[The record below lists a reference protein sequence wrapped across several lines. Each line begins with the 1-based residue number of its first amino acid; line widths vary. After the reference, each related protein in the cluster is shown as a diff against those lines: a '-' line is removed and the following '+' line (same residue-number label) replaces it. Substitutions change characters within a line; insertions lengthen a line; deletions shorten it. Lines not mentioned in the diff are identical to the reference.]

1 MNENKQLKVKDLV
14 NIGVFSALYM
24 VISMIAML
32 PAGIAP
38 IIWIMWPGLAGIICG
53 VFYTMLMVK
62 VRKAGTAL
70 ILSLITGILYFATG
84 ECTWVIVATC
94 AVGGILAEL
103 SRKVFGYQTFK
114 GIAVSGG
121 LTAVGLIGSPL
132 PMWLFQESY
141 MKSII
146 EMGMAEDYVAR
157 LQAMT
162 SVPTLIGMIIF
173 AFVGGLLGT
182 MIGHRMMKKHFR
194 KAGIV

>member
-24 VISMIAML
+24 VVSMIVML
-32 PAGIAP
+32 PAGVAP
-38 IIWIMWPGLAGIICG
+38 VIWILWPGIAGVICG
-53 VFYTMLMVK
+53 IFFTMLMIKVK
-62 VRKAGTAL
+62 KGGTAL
-70 ILSLITGILYFATG
+70 ILCLITGLLYFATG
-84 ECTWVIVATC
+84 ECTWVMIASC
-94 AVGGILAEL
+94 AVGGVLAEV
-103 SRKVFGYQTFK
+103 SRKILGYDTFK

-121 LTAVGLIGSPL
+121 FAAVGLIGSPL
-132 PMWLFQESY
+132 PMWLFQEAY

-162 SVPTLIGMIIF
+162 SITTLIGMISF
-173 AFVGGLLGT
+173 AFIGGV
-182 MIGHRMMKKHFR
+182 IGIFIGYGMMKKHFR